1 MMKVIMFL
9 DTMEVFSYV
18 DLIIKRKTYNF
29 YYVNTLINLSNVYH
43 WRSIIFTVEPFFLLC
58 TCYDRPTFTLTNYG
72 ENA

>member
-29 YYVNTLINLSNVYH
+29 YYVNTLINLSNVYC
-43 WRSIIFTVEPFFLLC
+43 WRSIIFTIEPFFLVYL
-58 TCYDRPTFTLTNYG
+58 L
-72 ENA
+72 